1 MHGGFNS
8 DKVFIGSFASSKQ
21 FSVTFDALLVGHE
34 FGITSLSW
42 RPDLGPGS
50 IPTILSS
57 STDSSL
63 ILWSP
68 STILGATQDSST
80 SIWINRQRF
89 GDVGGQ
95 RLGGFVGSLWAQ
107 GGQEALAW
115 GWAGGWRRWACKNMG
130 YNEADEDWQELGA
143 ISGHKGPVKGLA
155 WSPNGEYLISAGYTF
170 PLSLSLSLAFTQ
182 PAYRV
187 DQTTRIFGELYH
199 SDESKRTWHEI
210 ARPQIHGY
218 DLLDAVFLDPL
229 KFVSIADEK
238 VVRVFEAPRNFVQLA
253 KMLDVAYLAESEV
266 RSSAYSGKFLWFLLR
281 FFMLKRG

>member
-8 DKVFIGSFASSKQ
+8 DKVFIGSFTSSRQ

-199 SDESKRTWHEI
+199 SDKSKRTWHEI

-253 KMLDVAYLAESEV
+253 KTLDVAYLAESEV

>member
-1 MHGGFNS
+1 M
-8 DKVFIGSFASSKQ
+8 
-21 FSVTFDALLVGHE
+21 LVGHE

-68 STILGATQDSST
+68 STILGAAQDRST

-95 RLGGFVGSLWAQ
+95 RLGGFVGSLWAR

-115 GWAGGWRRWACKNMG
+115 GWAGGWRRWACRNMG
-130 YNEADEDWQELGA
+130 ETAAEEDWQELGA
-143 ISGHKGPVKGLA
+143 ISGHRGPVKGLA
-155 WSPNGEYLISAGYTF
+155 WSPNGEYLISAGCVF
-170 PLSLSLSLAFTQ
+170 SPSLSFTHTLTRLGS
-182 PAYRV
+182 RV
-187 DQTTRIFGELYH
+187 DRTTRIFGELYH
-199 SDESKRTWHEI
+199 SDESQHEWHEI
-210 ARPQIHGY
+210 ARPQVHGY
-218 DLLDAVFLDPL
+218 DMTDAVFLDSL

-253 KMLDVAYLAESEV
+253 KTLDVAYFAESEV
-266 RSSAYSGKFLWFLLR
+266 RSSACSGKSLGFLVR